1 MMLVF
6 FATTRSAFESYM
18 RLAHANVPLWVG
30 AGVLS
35 KHELAALRAMGRDV
49 TDFNHPIDTGEVAA
63 VRDAVLTIQEH
74 HPGRVTWVG

>member
-18 RLAHANVPLWVG
+18 RLAHANVP
-30 AGVLS
+30 LS

-63 VRDAVLTIQEH
+63 VRDAVRTIQEH
-74 HPGRVTWVG
+74 HPGRVIWVG